1 MTPLV
6 IYHNNCTD
14 GFAAAFA
21 VWTALGNDAD
31 YLPMDYLKDT
41 DGVDVFRKRTG
52 NVEIAGREIFILDIS
67 FPKPVMDWLFGVAD
81 SVVWLD
87 HHKTAFEIWRGT
99 YERGMIHKEYM
110 AGGSEIVLDDNRS
123 GAMITW
129 DYFHGD
135 DHRPMLI
142 HHIDDRDRWQFKMIG
157 TKEFHAALRSY
168 EPWSFEQWEELFED
182 ESHYGNMITEGYAI
196 LRAHEQH
203 VTSIIR
209 NATLCGVTVKTCFH
223 EDELPGL
230 DVHAGLAANC
240 SVMFSSDVGHELAN
254 RSGTFGL
261 CWSLNKDGVT
271 ANCSLRST
279 GDYDVSA
286 IAKKFGG
293 GGHMNSAGF
302 SVPVKELLTWIIRRD
317 QK

>member
-21 VWTALGNDAD
+21 AWTVLNHGAD

-52 NVEIAGREIFILDIS
+52 NVEIKDREIFILDIS
-67 FPKPVMDWLFGVAD
+67 FPKPVMNWLFGVAD

-110 AGGSEIVLDDNRS
+110 AGGSEIILDDNRS

-142 HHIDDRDRWQFKMIG
+142 RHIDDRDRWQFKVIG
-157 TKEFHAALRSY
+157 TKEFHAVLQSHK
-168 EPWSFEQWEELFED
+168 PWSFEQWEELFLK
-182 ESHYGNMITEGYAI
+182 ESRYSSMITEGGAI
-196 LRAHEQH
+196 LRANEQT
-203 VTSIIR
+203 VTNIVS
-209 NATLCGVTVKTCFH
+209 NATPCDVVVKTYYH
-223 EDELPGL
+223 EDELPEL
-230 DVHAGLAANC
+230 DVYVGLAVNC
-240 SVMFSSDVGHELAN
+240 PPMFFSDAGHELAK

-271 ANCSLRST
+271 AKCSLRSN

-293 GGHMNSAGF
+293 GGHMTSAGF
-302 SVPVKELLTWIIRRD
+302 SVPVKELLTWIVRKD
-317 QK
+317 